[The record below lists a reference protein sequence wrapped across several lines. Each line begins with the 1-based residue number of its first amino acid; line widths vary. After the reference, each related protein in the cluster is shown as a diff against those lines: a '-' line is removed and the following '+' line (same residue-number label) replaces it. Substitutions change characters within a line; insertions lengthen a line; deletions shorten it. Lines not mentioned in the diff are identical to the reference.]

1 MGLNTIT
8 ISFKN
13 KNEDIELME
22 WINNHSNKS
31 GFIKDILKQYMNDE
45 KGKIYNKTEL
55 NESKVVQE
63 ATKKPLVDLSDF

>member
-13 KNEDIELME
+13 KNEDMELME

>member
-55 NESKVVQE
+55 NESKVVQD